1 MYNGKI
7 SYQGAEITVDQAVTL
22 GRIVRDGNGDIWL
35 KQDTNKA
42 VKIVGDL
49 FLQ

>member
-7 SYQGAEITVDQAVTL
+7 SYQGAEITVAQAVTL
-22 GRIVRDGNGDIWL
+22 GLIVQDGNGDIWL
-35 KQDTNKA
+35 KQDVNRT
-42 VKIVGDL
+42 VKITDDL